1 MLSSIMGLR
10 PKPRARDANKFAF
23 TPSGPF
29 ASRIVVTGAFALT
42 LSSCFAVTDL
52 DRFDKAPALSG
63 NFSSLKVTVKGMT
76 SHVNELFEY
85 RVIDSDNVIQ
95 SRGFIIPLG
104 GPGASFNVK
113 SAVPK
118 AKPPF
123 RLDFYADHDLD
134 GKFNLKRPDGTA
146 ADHSWRL
153 NLDDA
158 VLDDSGTYVIS
169 FDHNTSFSDLVNP
182 VPPIEFG
189 KPFTLHLKAMGAFR
203 AKRVQIRV
211 ADAAVG
217 RIVAMYRIPGIQK
230 DDQDVSVPGMIESGV
245 PYSVEIYTDDN
256 NAPEAPPTGARAFNL
271 QATAN
276 DSGLELTFDGNAPG
290 PQIANPSLP

>member
-1 MLSSIMGLR
+1 MPLSLR
-10 PKPRARDANKFAF
+10 LRVATF
-23 TPSGPF
+23 SLIG
-29 ASRIVVTGAFALT
+29 LT
-42 LSSCFAVTDL
+42 LSACFAVTDL
-52 DRFDKAPALSG
+52 DRFEKAPALSG
-63 NFSSLKVTVKGMT
+63 NFSNLKVTVRGMT
-76 SHVNELFEY
+76 SHVNERFEY
-85 RVIDSDNVIQ
+85 RVIDADNVIQ

-123 RLDFYADHDLD
+123 RLDFYADHDLN
-134 GKFNLKRPDGTA
+134 GRYEFGLRPDGTQL
-146 ADHSWRL
+146 DHAWRL

-158 VLDDSGTYVIS
+158 VLDDTGTYVIS
-169 FDHNTSFSDLVNP
+169 FDHNTSFSNLVSP

-189 KPFTLHLKAMGAFR
+189 KPFTLHLKGMGSFKG
-203 AKRVQIRV
+203 KRVQIRV

-230 DDQDVSVPGMIESGV
+230 EEEDAVVPGMIESGV
-245 PYSVEIYTDDN
+245 PYSIEVYVDDN

-276 DSGLELTFDGNAPG
+276 DLGLEATFDGNAPG
-290 PQIANPSLP
+290 SPIANPTLP